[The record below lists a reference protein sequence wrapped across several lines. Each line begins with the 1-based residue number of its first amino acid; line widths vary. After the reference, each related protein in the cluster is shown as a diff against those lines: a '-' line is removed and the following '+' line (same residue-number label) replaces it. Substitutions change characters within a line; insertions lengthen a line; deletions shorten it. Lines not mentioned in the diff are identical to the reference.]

1 MRCSVGDRIVFGTES
16 ERGGGRISLVI
27 GEVNIVSWDMGGHT
41 VLTLAVLGAAVE
53 GMRALNAVP
62 S

>member
-1 MRCSVGDRIVFGTES
+1 M
-16 ERGGGRISLVI
+16 VI
-27 GEVNIVSWDMGGHT
+27 GEVVIVSWDMGGHT

-53 GMRALNAVP
+53 GMRALDAVP